1 MIHNANI
8 KRIAGL
14 MPTTFGYGREVMAG
28 ALSQL
33 TLHPTLEVLW
43 FQEEYPPVDML
54 REWGADGIIGLFSD
68 NHPAEP
74 YLKLG
79 LPMVNTSSAKQE
91 KPVLNVQSDHHALGK
106 LAAEHLMEKG
116 LKHFAFLGLEQ
127 RSFTPQREAG
137 FTEGLGGIP
146 FTSHWL
152 PIKMWDWLDQ
162 MWTFIQELPTPC
174 GVFCVGDNEARIFLS
189 VCRAHGV
196 RVPDDLVVIGGNNE
210 EDICLSCRP
219 QLSSISNRAKKVGEV
234 AVKLLLERLNHPLRH
249 CEDLIV
255 SPGAV
260 IQRASSDIL
269 LTVEDPEI
277 EAVLQ
282 FIRNHVQDQIDVE
295 HVMQHFK
302 GSRRTLENRFKKHLG
317 RTPLAEIHRVRLN
330 LIRQYLR
337 DTDLSLTE
345 VAEKSGIATINHLC
359 SFFKKQTGLTP
370 AEYRA
375 RARKE

>member
-28 ALSQL
+28 ALNQL
-33 TLHPTLEVLW
+33 AQHPTLEVLW

-54 REWGADGIIGLFSD
+54 REWKADGIIGIFSD
-68 NHPAEP
+68 LHPAEP

-79 LPMVNTSSAKQE
+79 IPMVNTSSAKQAR
-91 KPVLNVQSDHHALGK
+91 PVLNVQSDHHALGK
-106 LAAEHLMEKG
+106 LAAEHLVEKG

-127 RSFTPQREAG
+127 RSFSVQRKAG
-137 FTEGLGGIP
+137 FAEGLGAES
-146 FTSHWL
+146 FESCLL
-152 PIKMWDWLDQ
+152 PNKMWNWLER
-162 MWTFIQELPTPC
+162 MWSFIQDLPTPC
-174 GVFCVGDNEARIFLS
+174 GLFCTGDNEARIFLS

-210 EDICLSCRP
+210 EDICRSCRP
-219 QLSSISNRAKKVGEV
+219 QLSSISNRAKQVGEV
-234 AVKLLLERLNHPLRH
+234 AVKLLMERLNHPQRL
-249 CEDLIV
+249 CEDIV
-255 SPGAV
+255 ISPGAV

-269 LTVEDPEI
+269 LTVDDPEI

-295 HVMQHFK
+295 HVMRHFD
-302 GSRRTLENRFKKHLG
+302 GSRRTLENRFKKTLG

-337 DTDLSLTE
+337 DTDLPLTE
-345 VAEKSGIATINHLC
+345 VAEKTGIATINHLC

-370 AEYRA
+370 ADYRA
-375 RARKE
+375 QSRRE